1 MLVVNKRL
9 RPTAVLVL
17 VRRRARQQG
26 CRVVEMPARG
36 KGSHRLYVV
45 LGLDDG
51 EMGRFA
57 IPDHA
62 RELSWTVLRSIEQA
76 LTPALG
82 DRWMEEK

>member
-1 MLVVNKRL
+1 MVNKRL
-9 RPTAVLVL
+9 RPTALLVL

-45 LGLDDG
+45 LGSDEG
-51 EMGRFA
+51 EVGRFA

-62 RELSWTVLRSIEQA
+62 RELSWTVLRCIENA
-76 LTPALG
+76 LAPALG
-82 DRWMEEK
+82 NRWMEEK